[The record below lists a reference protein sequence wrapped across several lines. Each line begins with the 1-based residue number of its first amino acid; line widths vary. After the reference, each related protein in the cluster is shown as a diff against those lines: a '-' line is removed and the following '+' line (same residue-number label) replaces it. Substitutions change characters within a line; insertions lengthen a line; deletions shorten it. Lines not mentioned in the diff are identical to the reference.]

1 MDNVLKKSEI
11 GCAIKILTD
20 TDVFSS
26 DSKRPLMAS
35 KIFVVTSHPVP
46 IILVHILSLKVMFY
60 IVFHDDIIVF
70 SSYFKI

>member
-26 DSKRPLMAS
+26 DSKRPLMVS

-60 IVFHDDIIVF
+60 IVFHDDIIF
-70 SSYFKI
+70 FSYFKI